1 MNSEKKYFLFP
12 KPHFNHLFFL
22 FYFISSIL
30 KQYIL
35 KLIKEEDIYN
45 LSIPIFKL
53 YIYEIGDFLSIIPY
67 LILKKKTKSLNIAKS
82 NDDDNKGND
91 YYIYNDIKIEQYN
104 KNKKPTIINLFII
117 SLVNFL
123 ALISTIIFY
132 LAEGKQEMA
141 VEQGYLNILLVF
153 NIIFLFLLTKFM
165 LNIELFFHHY
175 FSLIIFII
183 CLIVTTAIDFIAIN
197 ESAYSGD
204 KDASKSK
211 SELINSVLY
220 LVIRIFAVLLYSIEN
235 ILAKIMFLK
244 YYYSP
249 YLLLLMK
256 ATIKLLFLIIFS
268 IPLCIVRFDYGE
280 KKGIL
285 IFSMISYIFDKKI
298 HILFYIIYLIN
309 HFFYNILNY
318 LIIDKF
324 SPTHT
329 AIAYIFEYFG
339 IFIINTAAKAIIID
353 YKFGVRLIMYI
364 LLIIAS
370 LIFNEF
376 VVINI
381 CGLANNTKLFLD
393 YKEENDLN
401 LIGELNNEINP
412 DDLISDVNIEENN
425 RNSLVGKKEN
435 NIELTEF

>member
-1 MNSEKKYFLFP
+1 MSNS
-12 KPHFNHLFFL
+12 N
-22 FYFISSIL
+22 
-30 KQYIL
+30 
-35 KLIKEEDIYN
+35 
-45 LSIPIFKL
+45 
-53 YIYEIGDFLSIIPY
+53 
-67 LILKKKTKSLNIAKS
+67 
-82 NDDDNKGND
+82 
-91 YYIYNDIKIEQYN
+91 
-104 KNKKPTIINLFII
+104 
-117 SLVNFL
+117 
-123 ALISTIIFY
+123 
-132 LAEGKQEMA
+132 
-141 VEQGYLNILLVF
+141 
-153 NIIFLFLLTKFM
+153 
-165 LNIELFFHHY
+165 
-175 FSLIIFII
+175 
-183 CLIVTTAIDFIAIN
+183 TAIDFIAIN

-339 IFIINTAAKAIIID
+339 IFIINTATKAIID